1 MLLINYVLQDRSTAD
16 KWAIRIDNGQIKTD
30 TVTGSVSSEPV
41 LEDVVNAGDYYKL
54 FIDNGEIGWET
65 TAPATSAVIVLIDV
79 TTKDDYYQ
87 LVISRGEFSWVSVS
101 LPVET
106 PVVPFP
112 TTKQRIELRNKD
124 FELIKV
130 LTKDVSKLSWE
141 YNRIGGYGRCTLV
154 LPMDY
159 QELDSYMNPDF
170 DIQIYLPNEDDTG
183 ENLVYRGY
191 AESYRPVTLN
201 PDKVTLQFFGYI
213 GQLKRIRINET
224 YTSKDVNYIVKDI
237 IENYVADDTGILYD
251 ESLISGPSFVVD
263 TITFDET
270 ADGAL
275 KMLAELSGA
284 VEWGVGSD
292 RKFFFKERENT
303 IKHYS
308 RFKID
313 INKLDIINDYGQIIN
328 RLIIKGGDSFEDTVN
343 NTESQ
348 NAFGL
353 RTQITSN
360 SAITTEAV
368 AQQYGTSI
376 LLEKATINSRANLSI
391 LKNRKLYEET
401 VPIGKISILTD
412 TVARAKLYNDDD
424 AIYGKV
430 SYGGQQSYQI
440 DKIKYSLSSGGTNI
454 IMNIGQSMPDIA
466 LQIRR
471 LEFEIDQIRN
481 A

>member
-1 MLLINYVLQDRSTAD
+1 MLVLGYVINDRTTAD
-16 KWAIRIDNGQIKTD
+16 KWSIRIEDGQLKIVPVTD
-30 TVTGSVSSEPV
+30 SASSEPV
-41 LEDVVNAGDYYKL
+41 LEDIVNKGDFYKL
-54 FIDNGEIGWET
+54 FVDNGEIGWET
-65 TAPATSAVIVLIDV
+65 TAPGATDEIILID
-79 TTKDDYYQ
+79 TITGSNYYK
-87 LVISRGEFSWVSVS
+87 LIISTAEFSWVGVS
-101 LPVET
+101 LPT
-106 PVVPFP
+106 VVPAVAFP
-112 TTKQRIELRNKD
+112 TTKQRIELRNND

-130 LTKDVSKLSWE
+130 LTKDISKLSWE
-141 YNRIGGYGRCTLV
+141 YHRIGGYGRCTLV
-154 LPMDY
+154 LPVDY
-159 QELDSYMNPDF
+159 QDLDSFMNPDF

-201 PDKVTLQFFGYI
+201 PDRVTLQFFGYV
-213 GQLKRIRINET
+213 GQLKRIRINKT
-224 YTSKDVNYIVKDI
+224 YTSENVNAIVKDVI
-237 IENYVADDTGILYD
+237 NFVSGSTGIIYD
-251 ESLISGPSFVVD
+251 ETLIAGPSYVVD

-270 ADGAL
+270 ADEVL
-275 KMLAELSGA
+275 KTLAGLSGA

-292 RKFFFKERENT
+292 RKFFFKERENS

-308 RFKID
+308 RFKLD
-313 INKLDIINDYGQIIN
+313 INKLDIINDYSQIIN
-328 RLIIKGGDSFEDTVN
+328 RLVIKGKDDFEDTAN

-348 NAFGL
+348 GNFGL

-360 SAITTEAV
+360 SAITTSPV
-368 AQQYGTSI
+368 AQQYGTNI
-376 LLEKATINSRANLSI
+376 LLEKAIINSRANLSM
-391 LKNRKLYEET
+391 LKNRKLFEET
-401 VPIGKISILTD
+401 IPIGRISILTT

-440 DKIKYSLSSGGTNI
+440 DKIKYKLSSGGTNI
-454 IMNIGQSMPDIA
+454 IMNIGQSRPDIA